1 MGGWGSGR
9 YARAGAKRT
18 TDDLLSLDVREMKR
32 EGRIVPGQEE
42 FIVREGVEIPLT
54 WTGSSGGNFLRPW
67 FVCPGTPGTEC
78 SGTGRVAILYLE
90 GLRLLCRSCLDLAY
104 PSQRQGRTPLDKA
117 KRRAEKARRKLG
129 PDSAPRP
136 KGMHHRTFVRLG
148 REYVSAHAEWV
159 EAYNEWA
166 SMFSEQ
172 IARTSKSLNPGTE

>member
-9 YARAGAKRT
+9 YARNSAKRT

-32 EGRIVPGQEE
+32 EGRIVPEQEE
-42 FIVREGVEIPLT
+42 LIVREGVEIPLT
-54 WTGSSGGNFLRPW
+54 WTSSGFGGGEGHFLRPW
-67 FVCPGTPGTEC
+67 FVCSGTGC

-90 GLRLLCRSCLDLAY
+90 GLRLRCRRCLDLAY
-104 PSQRQGRTPLDKA
+104 PSQREDALGRA

-148 REYVSAHAEWV
+148 REYISAHNEHV

-166 SMFSEQ
+166 PKISEQ
-172 IARTSKSLNPGTE
+172 IARTSKSLNPGAE